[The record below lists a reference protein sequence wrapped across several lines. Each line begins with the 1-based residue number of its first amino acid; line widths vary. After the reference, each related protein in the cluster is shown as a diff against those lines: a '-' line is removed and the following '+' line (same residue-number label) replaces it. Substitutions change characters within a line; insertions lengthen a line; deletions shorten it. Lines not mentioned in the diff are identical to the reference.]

1 MSIPPPCAVD
11 QVPDDMHTARE
22 VATYV
27 RTTDASAVIAAV
39 SGVVGVLTVD
49 DVGVDSVSLYTSG
62 DIVLVLRDGAD
73 GFVDVAVY
81 GSDAWPSS
89 IAFAR
94 FLAKALHCTVRCDP
108 GDAFPQVSPYSSV
121 FLEIE
126 EDMERLVDWGHQAC
140 G

>member
-1 MSIPPPCAVD
+1 MRS
-11 QVPDDMHTARE
+11 MNE
-22 VATYV
+22 VAAYAGTA
-27 RTTDASAVIAAV
+27 DAGAVIAAV

-73 GFVDVAVY
+73 GFLDVAVY
-81 GSDAWPSS
+81 GSDAWTSL

-121 FLEIE
+121 FLQIDGNAEC
-126 EDMERLVDWGHQAC
+126 LVDWT
-140 G
+140 